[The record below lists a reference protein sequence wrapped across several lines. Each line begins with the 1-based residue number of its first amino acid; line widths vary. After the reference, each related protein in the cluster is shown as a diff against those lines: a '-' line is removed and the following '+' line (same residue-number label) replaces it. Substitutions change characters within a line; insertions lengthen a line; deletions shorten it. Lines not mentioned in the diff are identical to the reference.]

1 MPTMT
6 STSDTVEICIGVF
19 PGGPE
24 TPCFQCGAN
33 TDLGPFNFGL
43 NRQPVCDDCA
53 EKWTSSPVTEVTA
66 ALNHAFLALGSCA
79 PHERNGIALTVMKG
93 VRLALDMHNG
103 VPPEDSR

>member
-6 STSDTVEICIGVF
+6 NTVELCIGVF

-24 TPCFQCGAN
+24 TPCRECDAA

-53 EKWTSSPVTEVTA
+53 EKWTSSPVTKVTA
-66 ALNHAFLALGSCA
+66 ALNHAFLALGSCD
-79 PHERNGIALTVMKG
+79 PRERNGIALTVIKG
-93 VRLALDMHNG
+93 VRIALDMHNE
-103 VPPEDSR
+103 VPPADSQ